1 MLRSVRLCSF
11 VLAALLILFCAC
23 QKPGTSSSQSAQ
35 EPPSPVSATLSDML
49 FAAGVY
55 EAYCGGLDWDGT
67 DYGTTV
73 GYAYGWLAQNDLLGA
88 LKKTDT
94 QGETV
99 YSLPQPTA
107 EVICNLFFGV
117 DIAPHNEQYT
127 LDYSPT
133 YDAALPYALKGPE
146 NLPAPE
152 ADGSYLLTLARVAP
166 DGGALRSVQYHF
178 IPMVLQ
184 EEPAEPVSRIY
195 HKNDT
200 VWRIAAVTNLSEPA
214 LLREQYET
222 VRISTVDDL
231 QNLAAA
237 INSGDRQAQQKRYL
251 LECDL
256 DLEGIPFTPIGTN
269 RPLMPN
275 DIRDDSPQGFNA
287 VFDGQG
293 HTIRNLRITLTAPE
307 APDAPL
313 IGGFFSVIGP
323 GGEVKNLT
331 LESASVSTPVTV
343 PPAAA
348 EVATGLL
355 AGRCMG
361 QVSDCHVSG
370 KVIGNYQTGG
380 LAGKIGNYQNGEE
393 ASFARVTNCTVKVS
407 VAGDSELGAFAGS
420 LHGAILSGCKA
431 EGEVIAVSGQIYG
444 APRAIGGFCG
454 FSVEGS
460 VENCEASVYVK
471 TMVPAEWVGAFMG
484 YNQGAIINSRYNLD
498 KAPNWEPVD
507 VIYQNAASEVTA
519 FSINV
524 KPLTPKA

>member
-1 MLRSVRLCSF
+1 MLRSIRLRSF
-11 VLAALLILFCAC
+11 VLAALLILACAC
-23 QKPGTSSSQSAQ
+23 QKPTTSSQPAQ
-35 EPPSPVSATLSDML
+35 ESPLPASAALSDML
-49 FAAGVY
+49 FSAEIY
-55 EAYCGGLDWDGT
+55 ETYCGGAEWDGT
-67 DYGTTV
+67 DYSATV
-73 GYAYGWLAQNDLLGA
+73 NFAYGWLSKKDLLDA

-107 EVICNLFFGV
+107 ELICDLFFGV
-117 DIAPHNEQYT
+117 DVAPNNEQYQ
-127 LDYSPT
+127 LT
-133 YDAALPYALKGPE
+133 YTKEYDTALPFTLKGPDT
-146 NLPAPE
+146 LPAPE
-152 ADGSYLLTLARVAP
+152 SDGSYRLTLTRVMPSGITLSSAR
-166 DGGALRSVQYHF
+166 YHF
-178 IPMVLQ
+178 MPVKL
-184 EEPAEPVSRIY
+184 ENEPEAPANRVY
-195 HKNDT
+195 HKGDT
-200 VWRIAAVTNLSEPA
+200 VWRIAAVTNLHDLA
-214 LLREQYET
+214 LPKAQYE
-222 VRISTVDDL
+222 VVHISTVDDL
-231 QNLAAA
+231 HNLATA

-251 LECDL
+251 LEADL

-293 HTIRNLRITLTAPE
+293 HTIRNLSITLIAPE
-307 APDAPL
+307 SPDAPL

-331 LESASVSTPVTV
+331 LENASVSTPVTV

-370 KVIGNYQTGG
+370 KVIGSYQTGG
-380 LAGKIGNYQNGEE
+380 LAGIIGNYQDGDE
-393 ASFARVTNCTVKVS
+393 ASFARVTNCTAKVS

-420 LHGAILSGCKA
+420 LHGAILSDCKA
-431 EGEVIAVSGQIYG
+431 DGEVIALSGQIYG

-454 FSVEGS
+454 FSVEGR

-471 TMVPAEWVGAFMG
+471 TMLPAEWVGAFMG

-507 VIYQNAASEVTA
+507 VIYQNATSEVTA

>member
-1 MLRSVRLCSF
+1 MLRSIRLRSF
-11 VLAALLILFCAC
+11 VLAALLILACAC
-23 QKPGTSSSQSAQ
+23 QKPTTSSSQPAQ
-35 EPPSPVSATLSDML
+35 ESPLPTAAALSDML
-49 FAAGVY
+49 FSAEIY
-55 EAYCGGLDWDGT
+55 EAYCGGAKWDGT
-67 DYGTTV
+67 DYSATV
-73 GYAYGWLAQNDLLGA
+73 GFAYGWLAKNNLLDA
-88 LKKTDT
+88 FAKSETP
-94 QGETV
+94 GETL
-99 YSLPQPTA
+99 YTLAQPAVET
-107 EVICNLFFGV
+107 ICALFFGV
-117 DIAPHNEQYT
+117 DVAPNNEQYQ
-127 LDYSPT
+127 LT
-133 YDAALPYALKGPE
+133 YTKEYDTALPYTLKSPDKLPE
-146 NLPAPE
+146 PE
-152 ADGSYLLTLARVAP
+152 SDGSYLLTL
-166 DGGALRSVQYHF
+166 
-178 IPMVLQ
+178 
-184 EEPAEPVSRIY
+184 SRIMPSGRTLSSVRYNFVPVTLENEPEAPANRVY
-195 HKNDT
+195 HKGDII
-200 VWRIAAVTNLSEPA
+200 WRISAVTNLTEAA
-214 LLREQYET
+214 LPKAQYET
-222 VRISTVDDL
+222 VHISTVDEL
-231 QNLAAA
+231 LNLASA

-251 LECDL
+251 LEADL
-256 DLEGIPFTPIGTN
+256 DLEGVPFTPIGAN
-269 RPLMPN
+269 RPIMPN

-293 HTIRNLRITLTAPE
+293 HTIRNLSITLTSPDT
-307 APDAPL
+307 PDAPL

-331 LESASVSTPVTV
+331 LENASVSTPVTV

-380 LAGKIGNYQNGEE
+380 FAGIIGNYQNGEE
-393 ASFARVTNCTVKVS
+393 ASFARVSNCTAKVN
-407 VAGDSELGAFAGS
+407 VAGDSELGGFAGS

-454 FSVEGS
+454 FSVEGR

-471 TMVPAEWVGAFMG
+471 TMLPAEWVGAFMG
-484 YNQGAIINSRYNLD
+484 YNQGVIINSRYNLD

-507 VIYQNAASEVTA
+507 VIYQNAISEVTA